1 MTVDLL
7 GGQGHIKF
15 SNIGWSKILTIAQ
28 QYGWQPMGTKAPG
41 PLPEL
46 EGESPSENNDW
57 RDWDGNYLTNDFQSV
72 TAEDATNIA
81 AALER
86 ALVDIPDHDA
96 YQDKRVVN
104 EGPADTAST
113 FERFS
118 YEICTALNREL
129 PGMEMRVNRD
139 DRAVGLNTVMAHN
152 TLEWFSGRG
161 KQAVQQF
168 IAFCKA
174 GEFCIS

>member
-1 MTVDLL
+1 MSVDLV
-7 GGQGHIKF
+7 GEQGHVVF
-15 SNIGWSKILTIAQ
+15 NIWNWSKILTLAQ
-28 QYGWQPMGTKAPG
+28 QYGWQPMGTEAPG

-86 ALVDIPDHDA
+86 VVEDIPDHDA
-96 YQDKRVVN
+96 MEDKVKFIQDQRVFDW
-104 EGPADTAST
+104 DTACNAS
-113 FERFS
+113 
-118 YEICTALNREL
+118 
-129 PGMEMRVNRD
+129 PV
-139 DRAVGLNTVMAHN
+139 
-152 TLEWFSGRG
+152 EWFSGRG